1 MLQMEEVNMAKHV
14 TLADVAKRVGMAPST
29 VSRALRDSPR
39 VTPAT
44 RARIHQIAEDMNFQ
58 PNTLA
63 QSIRNQQTD
72 TIGIIVSNILNPY
85 FTELLRGIGDELAL
99 SGKRMVLFN
108 TDEQAAK
115 ETRFLNALTGQ
126 MVDGLIIASTGGI
139 DNYDKLT
146 QTTPTVFVDRVPNAD
161 SIHHYDAVLTDNPAA
176 ARDLTQRLIDA
187 GSKRIGFIGSQV
199 AFSAIERL
207 NGYQQALTDNGLP
220 AKRNLTRQ
228 TDYTPVATAKALN
241 ELLQQEK
248 IDSLIVADSVIL
260 SQVMKLLKQQAK
272 LDAFKLGTFD
282 YLSWFDYLDV
292 DLVAVQQST
301 YAIGHAAVTTLLN
314 RIATPTAP
322 ITTQRLPVT
331 LHQNF

>member
-1 MLQMEEVNMAKHV
+1 MAKHV

-44 RARIHQIAEDMNFQ
+44 RAHIHQVAEEMNFQ
-58 PNTLA
+58 PNFLA

-72 TIGIIVSNILNPY
+72 TIGVIVSNILNPY
-85 FTELLRGIGDELAL
+85 FTELLRGIGDELTL
-99 SGKRMVLFN
+99 SGKRMMLFN
-108 TDEQAAK
+108 TDEQADK
-115 ETRFLNALTGQ
+115 ETRFLNTLTGQ

-176 ARDLTQRLIDA
+176 ARQLTQRLIDA

-199 AFSAIERL
+199 EFSAVERL
-207 NGYQQALTDNGLP
+207 NGYQLALTENSLP
-220 AKRNLTRQ
+220 MKRNLTRQ
-228 TDYTPVATAKALN
+228 TDYTPAATAKALN
-241 ELLQQEK
+241 ELQQQEQ
-248 IDSLIVADSVIL
+248 IDSLVVADSVIL
-260 SQVMKLLKQQAK
+260 SQVLQNLKGRHQ
-272 LDAFKLGTFD
+272 LTSLKLGTFD
-282 YLSWFDYLDV
+282 YLSWFDYLDIK
-292 DLVAVQQST
+292 LVAAQQST

-314 RIATPTAP
+314 RIATPDAP
-322 ITTQRLPVT
+322 ITTQRLDVT